1 MPSENL
7 YRWVFVVLF
16 VAILSISGYFRRK
29 ARQSGEA
36 IPRARE
42 GGLAILLRLLFAAP
56 LYLSIL
62 AYMLNPRWMAWSA
75 LPIPPW
81 LRWLGGAVALAMV
94 PVVYWVLTSLGRNIS
109 ETYLTK
115 GEHVLVSHGP
125 YRWVR
130 HPLYSA
136 ATLAFLGLGL
146 LAANAVMLVMAL
158 VMIVAIA
165 LLVIPREEAELTG
178 KFGPAYVEYMGR
190 TGRLLPRL

>member
-56 LYLSIL
+56 LYLSML
-62 AYMLNPRWMAWSA
+62 AYMLNPAWMAWSA

>member
-42 GGLAILLRLLFAAP
+42 GGPAILLRLLFAAP

-75 LPIPPW
+75 LPFPPW

-94 PVVYWVLTSLGRNIS
+94 PVVYWVFVSIGKNIS

>member
-1 MPSENL
+1 
-7 YRWVFVVLF
+7 
-16 VAILSISGYFRRK
+16 
-29 ARQSGEA
+29 
-36 IPRARE
+36 
-42 GGLAILLRLLFAAP
+42 
-56 LYLSIL
+56 
-62 AYMLNPRWMAWSA
+62 
-75 LPIPPW
+75 
-81 LRWLGGAVALAMV
+81 MV